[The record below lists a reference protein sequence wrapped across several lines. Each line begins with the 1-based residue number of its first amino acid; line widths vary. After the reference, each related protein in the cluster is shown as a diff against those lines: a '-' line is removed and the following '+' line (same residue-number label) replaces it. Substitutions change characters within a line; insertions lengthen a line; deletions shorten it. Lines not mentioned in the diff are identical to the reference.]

1 MQRLAGKN
9 ILITGASTGFGR
21 GIALACAAEGAH
33 VALVARSEDKL
44 AAVAEEVRSLGV
56 CAAVCPADVGDGTQI
71 DAAVAAAVAALGPLH
86 VLVNNAGTNM
96 AARSIQDTSLE
107 EWRTLL
113 EVNLTSAYHFTKL
126 LLPEMIAREEGTI
139 INVASRAATFPSLMA
154 GVGYST
160 SKIGMQALTDVT
172 NEEGNPHNVRACVI
186 NPGEGNTPIL
196 DRRAAPPPADAR
208 LEMLQPEDLGEAVV
222 FVAALP
228 VRANVWRLDM
238 KPTRKRA
245 GQP

>member
-1 MQRLAGKN
+1 
-9 ILITGASTGFGR
+9 
-21 GIALACAAEGAH
+21 
-33 VALVARSEDKL
+33 
-44 AAVAEEVRSLGV
+44 
-56 CAAVCPADVGDGTQI
+56 
-71 DAAVAAAVAALGPLH
+71 
-86 VLVNNAGTNM
+86 
-96 AARSIQDTSLE
+96 
-107 EWRTLL
+107 
-113 EVNLTSAYHFTKL
+113 
-126 LLPEMIAREEGTI
+126 
-139 INVASRAATFPSLMA
+139 
-154 GVGYST
+154 GYST

>member
-9 ILITGASTGFGR
+9 VLVTGASTGFGR

-33 VALVARSEDKL
+33 VALVARSRDRL
-44 AAVAEEVRSLGV
+44 EEVAQAVRDLGV
-56 CAAVCPADVGDGTQI
+56 RAVVCPADVGDSAQI
-71 DAAVAAAVAALGPLH
+71 QAAVDAAVGALGPIH
-86 VLVNNAGTNM
+86 VLVNNAGTNV
-96 AARSIQDTSLE
+96 AQRSIGDTELAQ
-107 EWRTLL
+107 WRELL
-113 EVNLTSAYHFTKL
+113 EVNLTSAFHFTKL
-126 LLPEMIAREEGTI
+126 LLPGMMAREEGTI

-172 NEEGNPHNVRACVI
+172 NEEGNPRNVRACVI

-196 DRRAAPPPADAR
+196 DRRAAPPPAEAR
-208 LEMLQPEDLGEAVV
+208 LGMLQPEDLGEAVV
-222 FVAALP
+222 FVASLP
-228 VRANVWRLDM
+228 PRANVWRLDM
-238 KPTRKRA
+238 KPTQKRV

>member
-33 VALVARSEDKL
+33 VALVARSADKL
-44 AAVAEEVRSLGV
+44 AVVADEVRSLGV
-56 CAAVCPADVGDGTQI
+56 RAAVCPADVGDSAQI

-96 AARSIQDTSLE
+96 AARSIRDTSLE

-113 EVNLTSAYHFTKL
+113 EVNLTSAYYFTKL

-228 VRANVWRLDM
+228 VRANVWRLDV